1 MNVDKNVRFKIFR
14 AEPRL
19 IGRNGSR
26 QEREGREEQ
35 GKRPWRQSYL
45 RKDVKKV
52 KGTPFVHF
60 WFFLNWSIIEKQ
72 RLQHDEYLQHI

>member
-1 MNVDKNVRFKIFR
+1 MNVDKNVQFKIFR

-35 GKRPWRQSYL
+35 GKRPWR
-45 RKDVKKV
+45 
-52 KGTPFVHF
+52 
-60 WFFLNWSIIEKQ
+60 
-72 RLQHDEYLQHI
+72 